1 VVLYRCVENRSRAM
15 VPHAQ
20 RRVFPRAIIVKQSPA
35 TATGSPALSSNGGK
49 GHDNG
54 HTDVV
59 TRAIDENR
67 HLAGALLPIL
77 HAIQERI
84 GFIPPDAAH
93 RIAES
98 LNLSHADVDG
108 VISFYH
114 DFRAA
119 PPGRHVL
126 KVCRAEACQAM
137 GAAAL
142 EARLKGRLG
151 IDFGQTT
158 PDGAITLEPVYCLG
172 NCALSPACMIDGQLK
187 GRVTAEGLERLLATL
202 EAKS

>member
-1 VVLYRCVENRSRAM
+1 M
-15 VPHAQ
+15 V
-20 RRVFPRAIIVKQSPA
+20 KDSPA
-35 TATGSPALSSNGGK
+35 KVSGSPVRAPDDG
-49 GHDNG
+49 NG
-54 HTDVV
+54 HMAVV
-59 TRAIDENR
+59 ARAIDDNR
-67 HLAGALLPIL
+67 HLAGALLPML
-77 HAIQERI
+77 HAIQDRL
-84 GFIPPDAAH
+84 GFIPPAAAH
-93 RIAES
+93 RLAEA
-98 LNLSHADVDG
+98 LNLSHADVEG

-126 KVCRAEACQAM
+126 KICRAEACQAM
-137 GAAAL
+137 GAGAL

-187 GRVTAEGLERLLATL
+187 GRVTAERLEGLLAAL
-202 EAKS
+202 EVKS